1 MAKKHEKMEVAPE
14 MESVQIDDEVK
25 AKIKAAMAKDAEK
38 APKRKVPAEPSLA
51 QRLAYNLDMDKTKV
65 RRLQRKFKEEADHRA
80 EENPGMQPFE
90 IWVGIF
96 EDYAEGKLT
105 THRAKVAGSKNKSR
119 MIRAA
124 RCLHL
129 DEGFSKEEII
139 AFIEEAD
146 LETKGV
152 FGKKKEAEPVEGF
165 DGVAEEA
172 KEAEEAEEA

>member
-1 MAKKHEKMEVAPE
+1 MAKKHEVENT
-14 MESVQIDDEVK
+14 ESIQIDEDVK

-38 APKRKVPAEPSLA
+38 APKRKTPAEPSLA
-51 QRLAYNLDMDKTKV
+51 QRLAYDLDMDKNKV
-65 RRLQRKFKEEADHRA
+65 RRLMRKFKEEADKRA
-80 EENPGMQPFE
+80 EENTEAQPFE

-96 EDYAEGKLT
+96 EDYADGKLT

-129 DEGFSKEEII
+129 DEGFSKEEIL

-152 FGKKKEAEPVEGF
+152 FGKKKAEATEEV
-165 DGVAEEA
+165 EEA
-172 KEAEEAEEA
+172 VEE